1 MRRLLF
7 GGLVGPI
14 LLSQALAVTLVRDGL
29 LITEKTKDEIPYVG
43 YLTYGDDGRI
53 IAVGAGDPPAS
64 LVVDKVIE
72 AKGKIIAPGFVSAHS
87 HLYSGPLR
95 GIGAAENTW
104 AWGRAWGA
112 YNQLS
117 TAEDIYWFT
126 LDGAVDFLRNGITTA
141 FDFTYT
147 PSLGGLSIGPG
158 ENLAEPKLK
167 PGPFAENQLRA
178 KIDAGLRFVN
188 GVSLIRVGPRAEII
202 ARFGRTYRYAYDHYG
217 TNPLFL
223 KMALSGGLQMAP
235 TKDLAY
241 VEVEVMKKFGVIN
254 HCHFLE
260 SPERVPE
267 QQAKFYWYQE
277 AGALGPNF
285 IFAHF
290 IETNDDIVRI
300 AGAAGCSMSWQPT
313 SNARLASG
321 IADIVRYKA
330 AGVRV
335 SVGLDNQS
343 CTDLCD
349 PFQNLRIGLAL
360 IRTKYKDAKAL
371 SVEEMLFLHT
381 LGTAEVLGISD
392 KVGSLEPGKY
402 ADFLV
407 VDPRDP
413 ETGPLLN
420 PIAHYVY
427 ACGLRNLQKVY
438 VGGRLVADGTRVLT
452 QNEAV
457 LRREIDS
464 RVARLHAELQAMP
477 KAVAAA
483 LDRDAGSMEAD

>member
-64 LVVDKVIE
+64 LVADKVIA

-290 IETNDDIVRI
+290 I
-300 AGAAGCSMSWQPT
+300 
-313 SNARLASG
+313 
-321 IADIVRYKA
+321 
-330 AGVRV
+330 
-335 SVGLDNQS
+335 
-343 CTDLCD
+343 
-349 PFQNLRIGLAL
+349 
-360 IRTKYKDAKAL
+360 
-371 SVEEMLFLHT
+371 
-381 LGTAEVLGISD
+381 
-392 KVGSLEPGKY
+392 
-402 ADFLV
+402 
-407 VDPRDP
+407 
-413 ETGPLLN
+413 
-420 PIAHYVY
+420 
-427 ACGLRNLQKVY
+427 
-438 VGGRLVADGTRVLT
+438 
-452 QNEAV
+452 
-457 LRREIDS
+457 
-464 RVARLHAELQAMP
+464 
-477 KAVAAA
+477 
-483 LDRDAGSMEAD
+483 